1 MELWIRSQD
10 KFDLVPIN
18 NPISILED
26 EYFDGLEKQY
36 QKYNLTYNNKKLG
49 VYNSLERALEILDQ
63 IQNILI
69 LKDIYKSDR
78 ELVLKSWENIDE
90 EQIKIAR
97 ERMIVY
103 EMPKE

>member
-49 VYNSLERALEILDQ
+49 VYNSLEKALEVLDQ

-69 LKDIYKSDR
+69 LKNMYKYDR
-78 ELVLKSWENIDE
+78 GLVLKSWENIDE
-90 EQIKIAR
+90 EQIETVR
-97 ERMIVY
+97 EQMSVY